1 MKESRKRYCLRGG
14 LVGSTKEASAM
25 STYESYRRRD
35 RDAKRLSAPLEVEK
49 RIQHECP
56 SAAGAPLWPHSCEI
70 RCRTRTP
77 PSPEPSNADATAQ
90 EHHHLGV
97 RSKSRSIR
105 RSAKGT
111 PGFSGPLQTAAGG
124 AVAVSASLAPDR
136 PRPRERLSPALILRG
151 QASPGHVVH
160 SAHDAVP
167 AARQRCAGPNRPL
180 HLRTTPC
187 RRLGLRSK
195 RLVWRPPMIPF

>member
-111 PGFSGPLQTAAGG
+111 PGFSGACRSPQGAQLPLVFPWLLKGLALA
-124 AVAVSASLAPDR
+124 SASAL
-136 PRPRERLSPALILRG
+136 LSPC
-151 QASPGHVVH
+151 
-160 SAHDAVP
+160 
-167 AARQRCAGPNRPL
+167 AAKRVQTPL
-180 HLRTTPC
+180 SIPPTTPC
-187 RRLGLRSK
+187 LPPVNVAQDRIVGSICELRPVAAWGFVMVNAQFGDRR
-195 RLVWRPPMIPF
+195 